1 MLIISSAVAAII
13 PMLIYL
19 TIIWR
24 FDRYDREPFA
34 LLLKNY
40 LWGALGAI
48 ILALIGSGALSA
60 LFAFFIQSKETLH
73 RTETIIIAPF
83 IEEIT
88 KGIFLFITVRNIK
101 FDNMTDG
108 IVYGGAI
115 GLGFGMTENF
125 LYFIAYGNTLS
136 EWLSIVLIRTLF
148 SAVMHCV
155 STATFGAF
163 LGYAK
168 FKDSFAKTTLTFVG
182 LCTAMFIHFA
192 WNFSVS
198 FESTT
203 LPGFIFMIFTVIIFI
218 GAYSVS
224 IMSERKIIY
233 KELQDEA
240 ENGVIPSA
248 HINIL
253 NSPQRNSTG
262 WIDESIRKL
271 YIRAATTLAFR
282 KMQLQN
288 SKGMS
293 KIYYEKDVEYYRN
306 FISNLLS
313 SRTDSANGI
322 PERGFQNNK
331 IQ

>member
-1 MLIISSAVAAII
+1 MLIFSSAVAAVV

-48 ILALIGSGALSA
+48 VLAIIGSGIISGFLS
-60 LFAFFIQSKETLH
+60 FFIHSKETLH
-73 RTETIIIAPF
+73 RTETIFIAPF
-83 IEEIT
+83 VEEIT

-125 LYFIAYGNTLS
+125 LYFIAYGSSVS
-136 EWLSIVLIRTLF
+136 EWLSIVAIRTLF
-148 SAVMHCV
+148 SGVMHCV

-168 FKDSFAKTTLTFVG
+168 FKNSREKVFLTFLG
-182 LCTAMFIHFA
+182 ICIAMFIHFA
-192 WNFSVS
+192 WNYSVS
-198 FESTT
+198 LESTA
-203 LPGFIFMIFTVIIFI
+203 LPGFLFMACTVIIFI
-218 GAYSVS
+218 IVYSVS
-224 IMSERKIIY
+224 VIREKKIIY
-233 KELQDEA
+233 NELKDEA
-240 ENGVIPSA
+240 KSGLLPES
-248 HINIL
+248 HLNIL
-253 NSPQRNSTG
+253 NSPKRNRSG

-271 YIRAATTLAFR
+271 YINAATTLAFR
-282 KMQLQN
+282 KMQLRN
-288 SKGMS
+288 SNGMS
-293 KIYYEKDVEYYRN
+293 KDYYEKDVEYYRK
-306 FISNLLS
+306 FVGDLLLS
-313 SRTDSANGI
+313 RKDLHKTTKSGDPG
-322 PERGFQNNK
+322 
-331 IQ
+331 